1 MKLYVNLLTKTMQIY
16 ALCSDTPNIIASFNG
31 FNTSFDLYPWF
42 FALLTGT
49 NQKACLRMKTSLFG

>member
-31 FNTSFDLYPWF
+31 FNTSFDLRPCF
-42 FALLTGT
+42 LL
-49 NQKACLRMKTSLFG
+49 S